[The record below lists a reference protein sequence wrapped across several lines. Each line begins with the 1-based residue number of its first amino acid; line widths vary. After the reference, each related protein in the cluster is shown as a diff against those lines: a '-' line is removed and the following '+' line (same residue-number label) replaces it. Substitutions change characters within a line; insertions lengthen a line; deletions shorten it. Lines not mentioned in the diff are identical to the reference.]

1 MEISFVMNKDAASSA
16 MAAVAEVQGLYGPFS
31 FPELLL
37 QKIWDRRDFSE
48 PDARTL
54 DGRSVVVL
62 HSGRWNRLGGPDFKN
77 VRLRLDGQEITGDV
91 EVHLRESD
99 WTAHR
104 HAQDPAY
111 DNVVLHV
118 VLFPPADA
126 WTAGPQG
133 KRIPVLVLL
142 PLLHRGLEEY
152 AAEDAVEALANR
164 PLDHAHEALAALEGA
179 ELHQLLRRHA
189 SERWKQ
195 KVGFARERIR
205 RLGWESACHHAA
217 LEILGYRFN
226 RAPMLA
232 VATEYPLT
240 AWRDGKLETA
250 EVFEARRG
258 RWLLQGVRPFNHPRL
273 RLRQY
278 GSWVAE
284 RPDWPE
290 RLKVLGSVLRSTA
303 VSVGAS
309 AAEGS
314 TTRATR
320 KAVKLTALRER
331 LADELC
337 ADTVNGSRFD
347 NLVCDGFLPLLAADA
362 VGDTGFMLDALWRDW
377 FAGDAPE
384 DRMRLLRRLD
394 VFCGAA
400 KPSAH
405 GPLQGLLGWML
416 ARDRSQGG
424 EARFPSAG
432 AGLDKILPHTLP

>member
-1 MEISFVMNKDAASSA
+1 MTQEPASSKVF
-16 MAAVAEVQGLYGPFS
+16 AVAEVQGLYGPFS

-48 PDARTL
+48 RDARTL
-54 DGRSVVVL
+54 DGRTVVIS
-62 HSGRWNRLGGPDFKN
+62 HSGRWNRLSGPDFKN
-77 VRLRLDGQEITGDV
+77 ARMRLDGQEITGDV
-91 EVHLRESD
+91 EVHLREAD

-104 HAQDPAY
+104 HAHDPAY

-118 VLFPPADA
+118 VLFPPAVA
-126 WTAGPQG
+126 WTVGSRE

-164 PLDHAHEALAALEGA
+164 PLDHAHEALGALDGT

-205 RLGWESACHHAA
+205 RLGWEDACHHAA

-232 VATEYPLT
+232 VATEYPLA

-250 EVFEARRG
+250 EVFEVRRE
-258 RWLLQGVRPFNHPRL
+258 RWALQGVRPLNHPRL

-278 GSWVAE
+278 AAWVMA

-290 RLKVLGSVLRSTA
+290 RLQDLGGVLRS
-303 VSVGAS
+303 
-309 AAEGS
+309 AAESAVASSGEGS
-314 TTRATR
+314 ATRATR
-320 KAVKLTALRER
+320 RVARLTALRGR

-337 ADTVNGSRFD
+337 ADAVAGSRFD

-362 VGDTGFMLDALWRDW
+362 VGDTGLVLEALWRDW
-377 FAGDAPE
+377 FAGDAPA
-384 DRMRLLRRLD
+384 DRARLLRHLE
-394 VFCGAA
+394 VFGGAA

-416 ARDRSQGG
+416 VRERSQGG
-424 EARFPSAG
+424 
-432 AGLDKILPHTLP
+432 

>member
-1 MEISFVMNKDAASSA
+1 MTVKRLSGGAEAS
-16 MAAVAEVQGLYGPFS
+16 AVAEVQGLYGPFS

-48 PDARTL
+48 CDARTL
-54 DGRSVVVL
+54 DARTVVIS
-62 HSGRWNRLGGPDFKN
+62 HPGRWNRLGGPDFKN

-91 EVHLRESD
+91 EVHLREAD

-104 HAQDPAY
+104 HAHDPAY

-118 VLFPPADA
+118 VLFPPVDA
-126 WTAGPQG
+126 WTVGSQG

-164 PLDHAHEALAALEGA
+164 PLDHAHEALVAFEPA
-179 ELHQLLRRHA
+179 ELNRLLRRHA
-189 SERWKQ
+189 VERWKQ

-205 RLGWESACHHAA
+205 RLGWEGACHHAA

-232 VATEYPLT
+232 VATEYPLS
-240 AWRDGKLETA
+240 AWRGGKLETV
-250 EVFEARRG
+250 EIFEARRE
-258 RWLLQGVRPFNHPRL
+258 RWALQGVRPLNHPRL

-278 GSWVAE
+278 AAWAAA

-290 RLKVLGSVLRSTA
+290 RLREMTGVLKA
-303 VSVGAS
+303 
-309 AAEGS
+309 AAESAGGES
-314 TTRATR
+314 TTRVAR
-320 KAVKLTALRER
+320 KAARLTALRGR

-337 ADTVNGSRFD
+337 ADAVTGSRFD

-362 VGDTGFMLDALWRDW
+362 VGDTGLGLEALWREW
-377 FAGDAPE
+377 FAGDAPA
-384 DRMRLLRRLD
+384 DRVRLLRRLD
-394 VFCGAA
+394 VFGGAA

-416 ARDRSQGG
+416 ERERSQGG
-424 EARFPSAG
+424 
-432 AGLDKILPHTLP
+432 